1 MQRLSHRS
9 PTQIGTTARSIS
21 PMARIVR
28 VAVLIAVLL
37 VAGSLTAG
45 SAAAG
50 VETVGTP
57 AVYDVDD
64 SEYAADATLT
74 DGGVYWKGQHVGL
87 GNVTGDLAN
96 ATNQTDVETLH
107 LRRYDSNNNELGGLV
122 REVELDDGNT
132 TLPTASLNG
141 TYILLP
147 ADQRDV
153 ALTFQDGRVNGTVPI
168 ESATPFEVLI
178 QTLDVEWAPSAPSA
192 AGSDRELEVRS
203 NRLRYNVNVTSP
215 ELNYTQLETAFMD
228 DRFLRGQNGPFGD
241 RRPFT
246 QREGSYDIYAD
257 EETIV
262 LRGFSDGSLRPDFA
276 GLPRLPAAVMVE
288 ATDTGVRDT
297 ASLSTGAVETGP
309 FNVTSLQLPQRVD
322 PGQSVTMSATVVNE
336 WPGADTQTVTFEL
349 AGEQHTVET
358 ELASG
363 ASTNITTTL
372 TAPEEPG
379 DKRYR
384 VSAGGESATGTVTVV
399 APEPETSSESVSG
412 DDGGST
418 DGGGSTDDGST
429 GLGPTGIG
437 GIMTMLSLV
446 TVLMFRRQ

>member
-1 MQRLSHRS
+1 
-9 PTQIGTTARSIS
+9 
-21 PMARIVR
+21 MARMVR

-37 VAGSLTAG
+37 VAGSLSAG
-45 SAAAG
+45 SAAAA
-50 VETVGTP
+50 VESPETAP
-57 AVYDVDD
+57 VYDVDD
-64 SEYAADATLT
+64 GERGADARLT
-74 DGGVYWKGQHVGL
+74 DGGVYWQGQHLEL
-87 GNVTGDLAN
+87 GNVTGDLN
-96 ATNQTDVETLH
+96 ATNQTDIETLH
-107 LRRYDSNNNELGGLV
+107 LREYDSDDDELGRLV
-122 REVELDDGNT
+122 REVDLDDENT

-141 TYILLP
+141 TYVLLP

-153 ALTFQDGRVNGTVPI
+153 ALTFRDGRVNGTISI

-178 QTLDVEWAPSAPSA
+178 QTLTVDWAPSEPSA
-192 AGSDRELEVRS
+192 VGSDRELEVRS

-215 ELNYTQLETAFMD
+215 NLNYTQLETAFMD
-228 DRFLRGQNGPFGD
+228 DRFLRTQNGPFGD

-246 QREGSYDIYAD
+246 QREGSYDIYED

-276 GLPRLPAAVMVE
+276 GLPRLPEAIMVE

-358 ELASG
+358 ELAGG

-379 DKRYR
+379 DKQYS
-384 VSAGGESATGTVTVV
+384 VGAGGESATGTITVV

-412 DDGGST
+412 DGES
-418 DGGGSTDDGST
+418 SSNEEST
-429 GLGPTGIG
+429 GLIGPTGVG

-446 TVLMFRRQ
+446 MVLVFRRR